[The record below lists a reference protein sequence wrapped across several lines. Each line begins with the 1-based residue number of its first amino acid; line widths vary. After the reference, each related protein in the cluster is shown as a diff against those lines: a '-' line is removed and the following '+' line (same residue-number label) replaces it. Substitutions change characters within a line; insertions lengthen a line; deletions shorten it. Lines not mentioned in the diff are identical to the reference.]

1 MLPFIILIV
10 VLIAGGV
17 PIGLLW
23 WKKRP
28 EPERVQTAC
37 GLFIKNGHEW
47 NGEAEAGKRVVKVA
61 ISDQEGQPNAS
72 FLLRLPALLQQL
84 ESLEAEA
91 RTYLEGLLN
100 DEYVLEEVCSSVDA
114 EGFTLEFVYNG
125 EEEHPCVVLPDSD
138 EVIGDFVSVRF
149 KADEIVEY
157 STEFMH

>member
-1 MLPFIILIV
+1 M
-10 VLIAGGV
+10 
-17 PIGLLW
+17 
-23 WKKRP
+23 
-28 EPERVQTAC
+28 
-37 GLFIKNGHEW
+37 
-47 NGEAEAGKRVVKVA
+47 KVA